1 MPFFPQTEIFIN
13 TSTFLKLTK
22 MRGKM
27 EEDSEEEEPFDEIID
42 ELDLDD

>member
-1 MPFFPQTEIFIN
+1 
-13 TSTFLKLTK
+13 

-27 EEDSEEEEPFDEIID
+27 EDDSEEEEPFDEIID

>member
-1 MPFFPQTEIFIN
+1 
-13 TSTFLKLTK
+13 

>member
-1 MPFFPQTEIFIN
+1 
-13 TSTFLKLTK
+13 

-42 ELDLDD
+42 ELDLDE